1 MQFLEG
7 RRVKYERTTANAKM
21 PPCATL
27 GYSTKTI
34 VREKNHTKD
43 NHVKRRASSKM
54 HRSMSSG
61 YLEKKIVL
69 MP

>member
-1 MQFLEG
+1 MQFLQG
-7 RRVKYERTTANAKM
+7 RRAKYERKTANAKM

-43 NHVKRRASSKM
+43 NHVKRRASNKM
-54 HRSMSSG
+54 QGSMSSE
-61 YLEKKIVL
+61 YVEKKIVS